1 MLALIQGEEV
11 ELPVFDFKTGKR
23 KVGKKI
29 RIEKNSPIII
39 EGIHA
44 LNDRLTSL
52 VPKHQKFKIYISPL
66 SEIKIDGHNPINQI
80 CGYLVSSDPTY
91 ITNHNNARALIT
103 QVEREDILEAIT
115 EEYIEKM

>member
-1 MLALIQGEEV
+1 MDNNTIYLDVKELQKREKHEKIKGIMREVYAALEE
-11 ELPVFDFKTGKR
+11 KG
-23 KVGKKI
+23 
-29 RIEKNSPIII
+29 
-39 EGIHA
+39 
-44 LNDRLTSL
+44 
-52 VPKHQKFKIYISPL
+52 Y
-66 SEIKIDGHNPINQI
+66 NPINQI